1 VNTPSLSPHPALLWY
16 ILVSDSIPTGDSD
29 MTRTVLT
36 LILLLAAPLIRA
48 DVLLIEQVRQVERMD
63 VPENGQTQKEVEDR
77 FGAPLARSEPVGQPP
92 ITRWDYE
99 HWNVY
104 FEYDRVLF
112 TVLHKGE
119 VIQKDSSGA

>member
-1 VNTPSLSPHPALLWY
+1 
-16 ILVSDSIPTGDSD
+16 

-36 LILLLAAPLIRA
+36 LILLLGTPLLHA
-48 DVLLIEQVRQVERMD
+48 DVLLIEQVRQAGRMN
-63 VPENGQTQKEVEDR
+63 VPENGQTQADVEAR
-77 FGAPLARSEPVGQPP
+77 FGAPASKGDPVGQPP

-112 TVLHKGE
+112 TVLHPGE
-119 VIQKDSSGA
+119 VIQKEATGA